1 MPLMKMQLSVVVPP
15 EKKKALLA
23 ECSRILAEVTGK
35 PERYVM
41 ITLETAEFLMAG
53 APGPAA
59 FVDIRG
65 IGGLTKSVNARLS
78 QAVGDLLQR
87 EFSIDPAR
95 VYLNFFDV
103 AAQNWGHN
111 DKTFG

>member
-1 MPLMKMQLSVVVPP
+1 MPLMKIHLSVAVPAD
-15 EKKKALLA
+15 KKKALLS

-41 ITLETAEFLMAG
+41 VVIEAGDFLMAG

-65 IGGLTKSVNARLS
+65 IGGLTKSVNGKLS
-78 QAVGDLLQR
+78 QAVSDLLKKDLN
-87 EFSIDPAR
+87 IDPAR
-95 VYLNFFDV
+95 VYLNFFDI
-103 AAQNWGHN
+103 AAQNWGCN
-111 DKTFG
+111 GATFG